1 MEVLNLTDVDIKIEN
16 IVASASIGKDID
28 LKEIESSN
36 MLEGVSYNREQFP
49 GLVFKL
55 KEPKTAALIF
65 GSGKLVCTGAKSI
78 DDSKLAIK
86 RTVDLMRKVDT
97 DIPEEFEIK
106 IQNIV
111 ASANLES
118 TLNLEAVAL
127 ELEDTEYEPEQFP
140 GLVYRLSDP
149 KVVLLLFGSGVL
161 LIKLVVFD
169 LDNVIIDGEA
179 IDEIGKLANVE
190 DDIAA
195 ITEKAMQGEIDFET
209 SIKDRVQLL
218 EGTSIEDIEKV
229 ADDLPLMNGACK
241 TIDCLKEKD
250 VDVAIISGSFDVV
263 ADKVKDKL
271 GVETVYTNSFTVE
284 DGKLTGEVTGP
295 LVSGSKLDVLKDH
308 VEEAGITLD
317 EVVAVGDGANDI
329 SMIESA
335 GCGIAF
341 NAKDSVKEIAD
352 IVVDG
357 KDLCK
362 VLDEILNQLTTEEET
377 ETVDDEEAVEEVEE
391 TEATEEAVE
400 EEAEEA
406 VEEEAEE
413 AVEEVEETEDSE
425 EAAEETEDAAETE
438 DKKEDKKELPK
449 SEFVLAD
456 TMEGVRK
463 QKDEKEAEISKV
475 ADEREEFNKIA
486 KEQRKIRDELNASLK
501 ENLNKAIEYRNERNE
516 INKEVEAAKKAR
528 NEANNKI
535 KSLEWSSGKRDK
547 IKIENEIKKID
558 KIIETRVLDIK
569 KENQLVKNANDL
581 RKQLME
587 IHEDESVK
595 TEAQELKK
603 LSEEEHEKVIA
614 LSEKAQEAH
623 EEMLTYFRKT
633 DDIRTAAD
641 EAHKKFIEARKNASA
656 KHEEFKAILSDI
668 HVINKKLG
676 SNKPKKRKNDNKGG
690 SGSNKN
696 REERER
702 AEEIF
707 AKFKQ
712 GGKVSTEEILLLQK
726 YNIG

>member
-1 MEVLNLTDVDIKIEN
+1 M
-16 IVASASIGKDID
+16 
-28 LKEIESSN
+28 
-36 MLEGVSYNREQFP
+36 
-49 GLVFKL
+49 
-55 KEPKTAALIF
+55 
-65 GSGKLVCTGAKSI
+65 
-78 DDSKLAIK
+78 
-86 RTVDLMRKVDT
+86 
-97 DIPEEFEIK
+97 
-106 IQNIV
+106 
-111 ASANLES
+111 
-118 TLNLEAVAL
+118 
-127 ELEDTEYEPEQFP
+127 
-140 GLVYRLSDP
+140 
-149 KVVLLLFGSGVL
+149 
-161 LIKLVVFD
+161 IKLVVFD

-190 DDIAA
+190 EDIAA

-218 EGTSIEDIEKV
+218 EGTSIEEIQKV
-229 ADDLPLMNGACK
+229 ASELPLMPGAEDTING
-241 TIDCLKEKD
+241 LKENEI
-250 VDVAIISGSFDVV
+250 DVAIISGSFDVV
-263 ADKVKDKL
+263 VDEIKEKL
-271 GVETVYTNSFTVE
+271 GVDAVYTNSFTVE

-295 LVSGSKLDVLKDH
+295 LVSGTKLDVLKDH
-308 VEEAGITLD
+308 VEEAGIALED
-317 EVVAVGDGANDI
+317 VVAVGDGANDI

-352 IVVDG
+352 VVVEE
-357 KDLCK
+357 KDLTK
-362 VLDEILNQLTTEEET
+362 VLDEILNQLTTDDAEEET
-377 ETVDDEEAVEEVEE
+377 VEDEQEEAQEAEEEVAEAEEAVEDDAEE
-391 TEATEEAVE
+391 EEAPEAE

-406 VEEEAEE
+406 EAEEEPAEEEAP
-413 AVEEVEETEDSE
+413 
-425 EAAEETEDAAETE
+425 
-438 DKKEDKKELPK
+438 KE
-449 SEFVLAD
+449 EFVLAD

-486 KEQRKIRDELNASLK
+486 REQRKIRDELNASLK

-516 INKEVEAAKKAR
+516 INKQVEEAKKAR
-528 NEANNKI
+528 NEANSKI
-535 KSLEWSSGKRDK
+535 KNLEWNSGKRNK

-587 IHEDESVK
+587 IHEDEAAK
-595 TEAQELKK
+595 GEAEELRKV
-603 LSEEEHEKVIA
+603 SEEEHAKVIE
-614 LSEKAQEAH
+614 LSEKAQAAH
-623 EEMLTYFRKT
+623 EEMLKYFRKT

-641 EAHKKFIEARKNASA
+641 DAHKKFIEARRNASD

-676 SNKPKKRKNDNKGG
+676 SNKPKRRKSDNKGS
-690 SGSNKN
+690 SGANKN
-696 REERER
+696 REEKQR

-707 AKFKQ
+707 EKFKQ

>member
-1 MEVLNLTDVDIKIEN
+1 M
-16 IVASASIGKDID
+16 
-28 LKEIESSN
+28 
-36 MLEGVSYNREQFP
+36 
-49 GLVFKL
+49 
-55 KEPKTAALIF
+55 
-65 GSGKLVCTGAKSI
+65 
-78 DDSKLAIK
+78 
-86 RTVDLMRKVDT
+86 
-97 DIPEEFEIK
+97 
-106 IQNIV
+106 
-111 ASANLES
+111 
-118 TLNLEAVAL
+118 
-127 ELEDTEYEPEQFP
+127 
-140 GLVYRLSDP
+140 
-149 KVVLLLFGSGVL
+149 
-161 LIKLVVFD
+161 IKLVVFD

-190 DDIAA
+190 DKIAE

-209 SIKDRVQLL
+209 SIKDRVELL
-218 EGTSIEDIEKV
+218 EGTSIEEIEKV
-229 ADDLPLMNGACK
+229 ADELPLMPGAMD
-241 TIDCLKEKD
+241 TIARLNDEN

-263 ADKVKDKL
+263 AEKVKDKL
-271 GVETVYTNSFTVE
+271 GIETVYTNSFTVE

-308 VEEAGITLD
+308 VEDANISLE

-352 IVVDG
+352 IVVEE
-357 KDLCK
+357 KDLTK
-362 VLDEILNQLTTEEET
+362 VLDEILNQLTTEDAEN
-377 ETVDDEEAVEEVEE
+377 DAVEN
-391 TEATEEAVE
+391 E
-400 EEAEEA
+400 EEVADEPQEEDVVAEEDVADEPQDEDA
-406 VEEEAEE
+406 VAEE
-413 AVEEVEETEDSE
+413 DVADEPQE
-425 EAAEETEDAAETE
+425 EDAA
-438 DKKEDKKELPK
+438 KKPKKDLQK

-475 ADEREEFNKIA
+475 ADEREEYNKIA

-501 ENLNKAIEYRNERNE
+501 ENLNKAIEFRNERNE
-516 INKEVEAAKKAR
+516 INKAVEEAKKAR
-528 NEANNKI
+528 NDANNQI
-535 KSLEWSSGKRDK
+535 KNLEWSSGKRDK
-547 IKIENEIKKID
+547 VKIENEIKKID

-587 IHEDESVK
+587 IQEDESVK
-595 TEAQELKK
+595 EEAQELRK
-603 LSEEEHEKVIA
+603 LSEEEHEKVIT
-614 LSEKAQEAH
+614 LSEQAQAAH

-676 SNKPKKRKNDNKGG
+676 SGKPRKRKSDKKSS
-690 SGSNKN
+690 SGANKN
-696 REERER
+696 REEKER

-707 AKFKQ
+707 EKFKQ
-712 GGKVSTEEILLLQK
+712 GGKVSTEELLLLQK
-726 YNIG
+726 YNIS

>member
-1 MEVLNLTDVDIKIEN
+1 M
-16 IVASASIGKDID
+16 
-28 LKEIESSN
+28 
-36 MLEGVSYNREQFP
+36 
-49 GLVFKL
+49 
-55 KEPKTAALIF
+55 
-65 GSGKLVCTGAKSI
+65 
-78 DDSKLAIK
+78 
-86 RTVDLMRKVDT
+86 
-97 DIPEEFEIK
+97 
-106 IQNIV
+106 
-111 ASANLES
+111 
-118 TLNLEAVAL
+118 
-127 ELEDTEYEPEQFP
+127 
-140 GLVYRLSDP
+140 
-149 KVVLLLFGSGVL
+149 VL

-190 DDIAA
+190 DDIAE

-218 EGTSIEDIEKV
+218 EGTSIEEIEKV
-229 ADDLPLMNGACK
+229 AEDLPLMPGACETVK
-241 TIDCLKEKD
+241 CLKDKG

-263 ADKVKDKL
+263 ADKVSDKL
-271 GVETVYTNSFTVE
+271 GVDTVYTNSFTVE

-308 VEEAGITLD
+308 VDEAGITLD

-352 IVVDG
+352 VVVEE

-362 VLDEILNQLTTEEET
+362 VLSEICNQLTTDDAEEET
-377 ETVDDEEAVEEVEE
+377 VEEEVEAQEAEGDAE
-391 TEATEEAVE
+391 TEEEVQEVEAAEEETAE
-400 EEAEEA
+400 EEAEPEDAEEEPEA
-406 VEEEAEE
+406 EEAEE
-413 AVEEVEETEDSE
+413 EPAEE
-425 EAAEETEDAAETE
+425 EAPAE
-438 DKKEDKKELPK
+438 KP
-449 SEFVLAD
+449 EFVLAD

-463 QKDEKEAEISKV
+463 QKDEKEAEIAKV
-475 ADEREEFNKIA
+475 AEEREEFNKIA
-486 KEQRKIRDELNASLK
+486 REQRKIRDELNASLK

-535 KSLEWSSGKRDK
+535 KNLEWNSGKRNK
-547 IKIENEIKKID
+547 VKIENEIKKID

-595 TEAQELKK
+595 AEADELRKK
-603 LSEEEHEKVIA
+603 SEEEHEKVIE
-614 LSEKAQEAH
+614 LSEKAQAAH
-623 EEMLTYFRKT
+623 EEMLKYFRKT

-641 EAHKKFIEARKNASA
+641 EAHKNFVEARRNASA
-656 KHEEFKAILSDI
+656 KHEEFKDILSDI

-676 SNKPKKRKNDNKGG
+676 SNKPKRRKSDNKGS
-690 SGSNKN
+690 SGGNKN
-696 REERER
+696 REEKQR
-702 AEEIF
+702 AQEIF
-707 AKFKQ
+707 EKFKQ

>member
-1 MEVLNLTDVDIKIEN
+1 M
-16 IVASASIGKDID
+16 
-28 LKEIESSN
+28 
-36 MLEGVSYNREQFP
+36 
-49 GLVFKL
+49 
-55 KEPKTAALIF
+55 
-65 GSGKLVCTGAKSI
+65 
-78 DDSKLAIK
+78 
-86 RTVDLMRKVDT
+86 
-97 DIPEEFEIK
+97 
-106 IQNIV
+106 
-111 ASANLES
+111 
-118 TLNLEAVAL
+118 
-127 ELEDTEYEPEQFP
+127 
-140 GLVYRLSDP
+140 
-149 KVVLLLFGSGVL
+149 
-161 LIKLVVFD
+161 IKLVVFD

-190 DDIAA
+190 DDIAE

-218 EGTSIEDIEKV
+218 EGTSIEEIEKV
-229 ADDLPLMNGACK
+229 AEDLPLMPGACETVK
-241 TIDCLKEKD
+241 CLKDKG

-263 ADKVKDKL
+263 ADKVSDKL
-271 GVETVYTNSFTVE
+271 GVDTVYTNSFTVE

-308 VEEAGITLD
+308 VDEAGITLD

-352 IVVDG
+352 VVVEE

-362 VLDEILNQLTTEEET
+362 VLSEICNQLTTDDAEEET
-377 ETVDDEEAVEEVEE
+377 VEEEVEAQEAEGDAE
-391 TEATEEAVE
+391 TEEEVQEVEAAEEETAE
-400 EEAEEA
+400 EEAE
-406 VEEEAEE
+406 AE
-413 AVEEVEETEDSE
+413 D
-425 EAAEETEDAAETE
+425 AEEDAAEE
-438 DKKEDKKELPK
+438 EAPAEKP
-449 SEFVLAD
+449 EFVLAD

-463 QKDEKEAEISKV
+463 QKDEKEAEIAKV
-475 ADEREEFNKIA
+475 AEEREEFNKIA
-486 KEQRKIRDELNASLK
+486 REQRKIRDELNASLK

-535 KSLEWSSGKRDK
+535 KNLEWNSGKRNK
-547 IKIENEIKKID
+547 VKIENEIKKID

-595 TEAQELKK
+595 AEADELRKK
-603 LSEEEHEKVIA
+603 SEEEHEKVIE
-614 LSEKAQEAH
+614 LSEKAQAAH
-623 EEMLTYFRKT
+623 EEMLKYFRKT

-641 EAHKKFIEARKNASA
+641 EAHKNFVEARRNASA
-656 KHEEFKAILSDI
+656 KHEEFKDILSDI

-676 SNKPKKRKNDNKGG
+676 SNKPKRRKSDNKGS
-690 SGSNKN
+690 SGGNKN
-696 REERER
+696 REEKQR
-702 AEEIF
+702 AQEIF
-707 AKFKQ
+707 EKFKQ

>member
-1 MEVLNLTDVDIKIEN
+1 M
-16 IVASASIGKDID
+16 
-28 LKEIESSN
+28 
-36 MLEGVSYNREQFP
+36 
-49 GLVFKL
+49 
-55 KEPKTAALIF
+55 
-65 GSGKLVCTGAKSI
+65 
-78 DDSKLAIK
+78 
-86 RTVDLMRKVDT
+86 
-97 DIPEEFEIK
+97 
-106 IQNIV
+106 
-111 ASANLES
+111 
-118 TLNLEAVAL
+118 
-127 ELEDTEYEPEQFP
+127 
-140 GLVYRLSDP
+140 
-149 KVVLLLFGSGVL
+149 VL

-169 LDNVIIDGEA
+169 LDNVIID
-179 IDEIGKLANVE
+179 
-190 DDIAA
+190 DIAE

-229 ADDLPLMNGACK
+229 AEDLPLMPGACK
-241 TIDCLKEKD
+241 TVKCLKDKG

-263 ADKVKDKL
+263 ADKVSDKL
-271 GVETVYTNSFTVE
+271 GVDTVYTNSFTVE

-352 IVVDG
+352 VVVEE

-362 VLDEILNQLTTEEET
+362 VLCEICNQLTTDDAEEET
-377 ETVDDEEAVEEVEE
+377 VEEEVEAQEAESDAE
-391 TEATEEAVE
+391 TE
-400 EEAEEA
+400 
-406 VEEEAEE
+406 
-413 AVEEVEETEDSE
+413 EEVQEVEAE
-425 EAAEETEDAAETE
+425 EAAEEEAPAEEEAEAEDAEEEAAEE
-438 DKKEDKKELPK
+438 EAPAEKP
-449 SEFVLAD
+449 EFVLAD

-463 QKDEKEAEISKV
+463 QKDEKEAEIAKV
-475 ADEREEFNKIA
+475 AEEREEFNKTA
-486 KEQRKIRDELNASLK
+486 REQRKIRDELNASLK

-535 KSLEWSSGKRDK
+535 KSLEWNSGKRNK
-547 IKIENEIKKID
+547 VKIENEIKKID

-595 TEAQELKK
+595 AEADELRKK
-603 LSEEEHEKVIA
+603 SEEEHEKVIE
-614 LSEKAQEAH
+614 LSEKAQAAH
-623 EEMLTYFRKT
+623 EEMLKYFRKT

-641 EAHKKFIEARKNASA
+641 EAHKNFVEARRNASA
-656 KHEEFKAILSDI
+656 KHEEFKDILSDI

-676 SNKPKKRKNDNKGG
+676 SNKPKRRKSDNKGS
-690 SGSNKN
+690 SGGNKN
-696 REERER
+696 REEKQR
-702 AEEIF
+702 AQEIF
-707 AKFKQ
+707 EKFKQ

>member
-1 MEVLNLTDVDIKIEN
+1 MIE
-16 IVASASIGKDID
+16 
-28 LKEIESSN
+28 
-36 MLEGVSYNREQFP
+36 
-49 GLVFKL
+49 
-55 KEPKTAALIF
+55 
-65 GSGKLVCTGAKSI
+65 
-78 DDSKLAIK
+78 
-86 RTVDLMRKVDT
+86 
-97 DIPEEFEIK
+97 
-106 IQNIV
+106 
-111 ASANLES
+111 
-118 TLNLEAVAL
+118 
-127 ELEDTEYEPEQFP
+127 
-140 GLVYRLSDP
+140 
-149 KVVLLLFGSGVL
+149 
-161 LIKLVVFD
+161 LVVFD

-190 DDIAA
+190 DEIAE

-209 SIKDRVQLL
+209 SIKDRVKLL
-218 EGTSIEDIEKV
+218 EGTSIEEIEKL
-229 ADDLPLMNGACK
+229 ADELPLMAGAEE
-241 TIDCLKEKD
+241 TINALKEKD
-250 VDVAIISGSFDVV
+250 LDVVIISGSFDVV
-263 ADKVKDKL
+263 ADKVKGKL
-271 GVETVYTNSFTVE
+271 GVDEVYTNSFSVE

-308 VEEAGITLD
+308 VEKAGIALD
-317 EVVAVGDGANDI
+317 DVVAVGDGANDI

-352 IVVDG
+352 IVVEE
-357 KDLCK
+357 KDLTK
-362 VLDEILNQLTTEEET
+362 VSDEILNQLTTDDAET
-377 ETVDDEEAVEEVEE
+377 ETVEEEKAEEAEAEPVEDEKAEEVEE
-391 TEATEEAVE
+391 AEAEPVE
-400 EEAEEA
+400 DEKAEEAEPA
-406 VEEEAEE
+406 EAEKTE
-413 AVEEVEETEDSE
+413 A
-425 EAAEETEDAAETE
+425 
-438 DKKEDKKELPK
+438 KK
-449 SEFVLAD
+449 SEAKKSDKGLPESNFVLAD

-463 QKDEKEAEISKV
+463 QKDEKEAEIAKV
-475 ADEREEFNKIA
+475 AEEREEYNKIA

-516 INKEVEAAKKAR
+516 INKAVEAAKKAR
-528 NEANNKI
+528 NDANNKI
-535 KSLEWSSGKRDK
+535 KNLEWSSGKRDK

-603 LSEEEHEKVIA
+603 VSEEEHEKVIE
-614 LSEKAQEAH
+614 LSEKAQAAH
-623 EEMLTYFRKT
+623 EEMLKYFRKT

-676 SNKPKKRKNDNKGG
+676 SNKPKRRKSDNKGS
-690 SGSNKN
+690 SGANKN
-696 REERER
+696 REEKER

-707 AKFKQ
+707 EKFKK

>member
-1 MEVLNLTDVDIKIEN
+1 M
-16 IVASASIGKDID
+16 
-28 LKEIESSN
+28 
-36 MLEGVSYNREQFP
+36 
-49 GLVFKL
+49 
-55 KEPKTAALIF
+55 
-65 GSGKLVCTGAKSI
+65 
-78 DDSKLAIK
+78 
-86 RTVDLMRKVDT
+86 
-97 DIPEEFEIK
+97 
-106 IQNIV
+106 
-111 ASANLES
+111 
-118 TLNLEAVAL
+118 
-127 ELEDTEYEPEQFP
+127 
-140 GLVYRLSDP
+140 
-149 KVVLLLFGSGVL
+149 VL

-190 DDIAA
+190 DEIAE

-209 SIKDRVQLL
+209 SIKDRVKLL
-218 EGTSIEDIEKV
+218 EGTSIEEIEKV
-229 ADDLPLMNGACK
+229 ADELPLMPGAEE
-241 TIDCLKEKD
+241 TINALKEKD
-250 VDVAIISGSFDVV
+250 LDVAIISGSFDVV
-263 ADKVKDKL
+263 AEKVKDKL
-271 GVETVYTNSFTVE
+271 GVDAVYTNSFSVE

-308 VEEAGITLD
+308 VEKAEITLD
-317 EVVAVGDGANDI
+317 DVVAVGDGANDI

-352 IVVDG
+352 IVVEE
-357 KDLCK
+357 KDLTK
-362 VLDEILNQLTTEEET
+362 VLDEIVNQLTTDDAET
-377 ETVDDEEAVEEVEE
+377 ETV
-391 TEATEEAVE
+391 E
-400 EEAEEA
+400 EEAQ
-406 VEEEAEE
+406 EAEE
-413 AVEEVEETEDSE
+413 EVVE
-425 EAAEETEDAAETE
+425 EAAEEAQEAEEEVVEEAAEE
-438 DKKEDKKELPK
+438 AQEEKPKKADKGLPK
-449 SEFVLAD
+449 SDFVLAD

-475 ADEREEFNKIA
+475 AEEREEYNKIA

-516 INKEVEAAKKAR
+516 INKAVEAAKKAR
-528 NEANNKI
+528 NDANNKI
-535 KSLEWSSGKRDK
+535 KNLEWSSGKRDK

-581 RKQLME
+581 RKQLMD

-595 TEAQELKK
+595 SEAQELRK
-603 LSEEEHEKVIA
+603 LSEEEHEKVIE
-614 LSEKAQEAH
+614 LSEKAQTAH
-623 EEMLTYFRKT
+623 EEMLKYFRKT

-676 SNKPKKRKNDNKGG
+676 SNKPRRRKSENKSSSGG
-690 SGSNKN
+690 NKN
-696 REERER
+696 REEKER

-707 AKFKQ
+707 EKFKQ

>member
-1 MEVLNLTDVDIKIEN
+1 M
-16 IVASASIGKDID
+16 
-28 LKEIESSN
+28 
-36 MLEGVSYNREQFP
+36 
-49 GLVFKL
+49 
-55 KEPKTAALIF
+55 
-65 GSGKLVCTGAKSI
+65 
-78 DDSKLAIK
+78 
-86 RTVDLMRKVDT
+86 
-97 DIPEEFEIK
+97 
-106 IQNIV
+106 
-111 ASANLES
+111 
-118 TLNLEAVAL
+118 
-127 ELEDTEYEPEQFP
+127 
-140 GLVYRLSDP
+140 
-149 KVVLLLFGSGVL
+149 VL

-190 DDIAA
+190 EDIAA

-229 ADDLPLMNGACK
+229 ADDLPLMPGACK
-241 TIDCLKEKD
+241 TIKCLKDKD
-250 VDVAIISGSFDVV
+250 IDVAIISGSFDVV
-263 ADKVKDKL
+263 ADKVTDKL
-271 GVETVYTNSFTVE
+271 GVDTVYTNSFTVE

-352 IVVDG
+352 VVVEE

-362 VLDEILNQLTTEEET
+362 VLCEILNQLTTDDAEEET
-377 ETVDDEEAVEEVEE
+377 VEEVEAQ
-391 TEATEEAVE
+391 EAEVQD
-400 EEAEEA
+400 AEEA
-406 VEEEAEE
+406 PE
-413 AVEEVEETEDSE
+413 EEVEEAAEDEAEEETPEEETSEE
-425 EAAEETEDAAETE
+425 EAAEEEAPEE
-438 DKKEDKKELPK
+438 KP
-449 SEFVLAD
+449 EFVLAD

-463 QKDEKEAEISKV
+463 QKDEKEAEIAKI
-475 ADEREEFNKIA
+475 AEEREEFNKTA
-486 KEQRKIRDELNASLK
+486 REQRKIRDELNASLK
-501 ENLNKAIEYRNERNE
+501 ENLNKAIEFRNERNK

-535 KSLEWSSGKRDK
+535 KSLEWNSGKRDK
-547 IKIENEIKKID
+547 VKIENEIKKID
-558 KIIETRVLDIK
+558 KIIETRVLDLK

-595 TEAQELKK
+595 AESDELRKK
-603 LSEEEHEKVIA
+603 SEEEHEKVIE
-614 LSEKAQEAH
+614 LSEKAQAAH
-623 EEMLTYFRKT
+623 EEMLKYFRKT

-641 EAHKKFIEARKNASA
+641 EAHKKFIEARRNASA
-656 KHEEFKAILSDI
+656 KHEEFKAVLSDI

-676 SNKPKKRKNDNKGG
+676 SNKPKRRKSDNKGS
-690 SGSNKN
+690 SGPNKN
-696 REERER
+696 REEKQR
-702 AEEIF
+702 AQEIF
-707 AKFKQ
+707 EKFKQ

>member
-1 MEVLNLTDVDIKIEN
+1 M
-16 IVASASIGKDID
+16 
-28 LKEIESSN
+28 
-36 MLEGVSYNREQFP
+36 
-49 GLVFKL
+49 
-55 KEPKTAALIF
+55 
-65 GSGKLVCTGAKSI
+65 
-78 DDSKLAIK
+78 
-86 RTVDLMRKVDT
+86 
-97 DIPEEFEIK
+97 
-106 IQNIV
+106 
-111 ASANLES
+111 
-118 TLNLEAVAL
+118 
-127 ELEDTEYEPEQFP
+127 
-140 GLVYRLSDP
+140 
-149 KVVLLLFGSGVL
+149 
-161 LIKLVVFD
+161 IKLVVFD

-190 DDIAA
+190 DEIAE

-209 SIKDRVQLL
+209 SIKDRVKLL
-218 EGTSIEDIEKV
+218 EGTSIEEIEKV
-229 ADDLPLMNGACK
+229 ADELPLMPGAEE
-241 TIDCLKEKD
+241 TIKALKEKD
-250 VDVAIISGSFDVV
+250 LDVAIISGSFDVV
-263 ADKVKDKL
+263 AEKVKDKL
-271 GVETVYTNSFTVE
+271 GVDAVYTNSFSVE

-308 VEEAGITLD
+308 VEKAEITLD
-317 EVVAVGDGANDI
+317 DVVAVGDGANDI

-352 IVVDG
+352 IVVEE
-357 KDLCK
+357 KDLTK
-362 VLDEILNQLTTEEET
+362 VLDEIVNQLTTDDAET
-377 ETVDDEEAVEEVEE
+377 ETV
-391 TEATEEAVE
+391 E
-400 EEAEEA
+400 EEAQ
-406 VEEEAEE
+406 EAEE
-413 AVEEVEETEDSE
+413 EVVE
-425 EAAEETEDAAETE
+425 EAAEEEAQEAEEEVVEEAAEE
-438 DKKEDKKELPK
+438 EAQEEKPKKADKGLPK
-449 SEFVLAD
+449 SDFVLAD

-475 ADEREEFNKIA
+475 AEEREEYNKIA

-516 INKEVEAAKKAR
+516 INKAVEAAKKAR
-528 NEANNKI
+528 NDANNKI
-535 KSLEWSSGKRDK
+535 KNLEWSSGKRDK

-581 RKQLME
+581 RKQLMD

-595 TEAQELKK
+595 SEAQELKK
-603 LSEEEHEKVIA
+603 LSEEEHEKVIE
-614 LSEKAQEAH
+614 LSEKAQTAH
-623 EEMLTYFRKT
+623 EEMLKYFRKT

-676 SNKPKKRKNDNKGG
+676 SNKPRRRKSENKSSSGG
-690 SGSNKN
+690 NKN
-696 REERER
+696 REEKER

-707 AKFKQ
+707 EKFKQ

>member
-1 MEVLNLTDVDIKIEN
+1 M
-16 IVASASIGKDID
+16 
-28 LKEIESSN
+28 
-36 MLEGVSYNREQFP
+36 
-49 GLVFKL
+49 
-55 KEPKTAALIF
+55 
-65 GSGKLVCTGAKSI
+65 
-78 DDSKLAIK
+78 
-86 RTVDLMRKVDT
+86 
-97 DIPEEFEIK
+97 
-106 IQNIV
+106 
-111 ASANLES
+111 
-118 TLNLEAVAL
+118 
-127 ELEDTEYEPEQFP
+127 
-140 GLVYRLSDP
+140 
-149 KVVLLLFGSGVL
+149 
-161 LIKLVVFD
+161 IKLVVFD

-190 DDIAA
+190 EDIAK

-229 ADDLPLMNGACK
+229 ACDLPLMPGAEK
-241 TIDCLKEKD
+241 TINCLKDKD

-263 ADKVKDKL
+263 GDKIKDKL
-271 GVETVYTNSFTVE
+271 GVDTVYTNSFTVE

-308 VEEAGITLD
+308 VEQAGITLD

-352 IVVDG
+352 VVIEE

-362 VLDEILNQLTTEEET
+362 VLDEILNQLTTDDAETETVEEEIAEEAEAVETETEEVEEAEAEPVEEDDAEEAEVAEEET
-377 ETVDDEEAVEEVEE
+377 EEVEEAEAEPVEEDNAEEAEAVEEVEAE
-391 TEATEEAVE
+391 P
-400 EEAEEA
+400 AEEKPKK
-406 VEEEAEE
+406 
-413 AVEEVEETEDSE
+413 SKSKK
-425 EAAEETEDAAETE
+425 
-438 DKKEDKKELPK
+438 DKDLPK
-449 SEFVLAD
+449 SNFVLAD

-475 ADEREEFNKIA
+475 ADEREEYNKIA

-501 ENLNKAIEYRNERNE
+501 ENLNKAIEFRNERNE
-516 INKEVEAAKKAR
+516 INKAVEAAKKAR
-528 NEANNKI
+528 NDANNKI
-535 KSLEWSSGKRDK
+535 KNLEWSSGKRDK

-595 TEAQELKK
+595 NEAQELKK
-603 LSEEEHEKVIA
+603 VSEEEHEKVIE
-614 LSEKAQEAH
+614 LSEKAQAAH

-676 SNKPKKRKNDNKGG
+676 SNKPKRRKSDNK
-690 SGSNKN
+690 SSPAANKN
-696 REERER
+696 REEKER

-707 AKFKQ
+707 EKFKQ

>member
-1 MEVLNLTDVDIKIEN
+1 M
-16 IVASASIGKDID
+16 
-28 LKEIESSN
+28 
-36 MLEGVSYNREQFP
+36 
-49 GLVFKL
+49 
-55 KEPKTAALIF
+55 
-65 GSGKLVCTGAKSI
+65 
-78 DDSKLAIK
+78 
-86 RTVDLMRKVDT
+86 
-97 DIPEEFEIK
+97 
-106 IQNIV
+106 
-111 ASANLES
+111 
-118 TLNLEAVAL
+118 
-127 ELEDTEYEPEQFP
+127 
-140 GLVYRLSDP
+140 
-149 KVVLLLFGSGVL
+149 VL

-190 DDIAA
+190 EDIAE

-241 TIDCLKEKD
+241 TIECLKEKD

-271 GVETVYTNSFTVE
+271 GVDTVYTNSFTVE

-352 IVVDG
+352 VVVDG

-362 VLDEILNQLTTEEET
+362 VLDEILNQLTTEEEN
-377 ETVDDEEAVEEVEE
+377 EAVDDEE
-391 TEATEEAVE
+391 TEEAVE
-400 EEAEEA
+400 ASEEVEEAAEDAVEEAEETT
-406 VEEEAEE
+406 
-413 AVEEVEETEDSE
+413 EETEEASE
-425 EAAEETEDAAETE
+425 EAAE

-535 KSLEWSSGKRDK
+535 KTLEWSSGKRDK

-603 LSEEEHEKVIA
+603 LSEEEHEKVIE

>member
-1 MEVLNLTDVDIKIEN
+1 M
-16 IVASASIGKDID
+16 
-28 LKEIESSN
+28 
-36 MLEGVSYNREQFP
+36 
-49 GLVFKL
+49 
-55 KEPKTAALIF
+55 
-65 GSGKLVCTGAKSI
+65 
-78 DDSKLAIK
+78 
-86 RTVDLMRKVDT
+86 
-97 DIPEEFEIK
+97 
-106 IQNIV
+106 
-111 ASANLES
+111 
-118 TLNLEAVAL
+118 
-127 ELEDTEYEPEQFP
+127 
-140 GLVYRLSDP
+140 
-149 KVVLLLFGSGVL
+149 
-161 LIKLVVFD
+161 IKLVVFD

-190 DDIAA
+190 EDIAE

-229 ADDLPLMNGACK
+229 AEDLPLMPGACK
-241 TIDCLKEKD
+241 TINCLKDKD

-263 ADKVKDKL
+263 ADKIKDKL

-295 LVSGSKLDVLKDH
+295 LVSRSKLDVLKDH

-352 IVVDG
+352 IVVEE

-362 VLDEILNQLTTEEET
+362 VLCEILNQLTTEEET
-377 ETVDDEEAVEEVEE
+377 ETVDDEETE
-391 TEATEEAVE
+391 EATEEVE
-400 EEAEEA
+400 TADEVEEAE
-406 VEEEAEE
+406 VAED
-413 AVEEVEETEDSE
+413 EVAKS
-425 EAAEETEDAAETE
+425 E
-438 DKKEDKKELPK
+438 DKKENKKELPK
-449 SEFVLAD
+449 SDFVLAD

-501 ENLNKAIEYRNERNE
+501 ENLNKAIEFRNERNE
-516 INKEVEAAKKAR
+516 INKQVEAAKKAR

-535 KSLEWSSGKRDK
+535 KNLEWSSGKRDK

-603 LSEEEHEKVIA
+603 LSEEEHEKVIT

-690 SGSNKN
+690 AGANKN
-696 REERER
+696 REEKER

>member
-1 MEVLNLTDVDIKIEN
+1 M
-16 IVASASIGKDID
+16 
-28 LKEIESSN
+28 
-36 MLEGVSYNREQFP
+36 
-49 GLVFKL
+49 
-55 KEPKTAALIF
+55 
-65 GSGKLVCTGAKSI
+65 
-78 DDSKLAIK
+78 
-86 RTVDLMRKVDT
+86 
-97 DIPEEFEIK
+97 
-106 IQNIV
+106 
-111 ASANLES
+111 
-118 TLNLEAVAL
+118 
-127 ELEDTEYEPEQFP
+127 
-140 GLVYRLSDP
+140 
-149 KVVLLLFGSGVL
+149 VL

-190 DDIAA
+190 EDIAA

-218 EGTSIEDIEKV
+218 EGTSIEEIQKV
-229 ADDLPLMNGACK
+229 ASELPLMPGAEDTING
-241 TIDCLKEKD
+241 LKENEI
-250 VDVAIISGSFDVV
+250 DVAIISGSFDVV
-263 ADKVKDKL
+263 ADEIKEKL
-271 GVETVYTNSFTVE
+271 GVDAVYTNSFTVE

-295 LVSGSKLDVLKDH
+295 LVSGTKLDVLKDH
-308 VEEAGITLD
+308 VEEAGIALED
-317 EVVAVGDGANDI
+317 VVAVGDGANDI

-352 IVVDG
+352 VVVEE
-357 KDLCK
+357 KDLTK
-362 VLDEILNQLTTEEET
+362 VLDEILNQLTTDDAEEET
-377 ETVDDEEAVEEVEE
+377 VEDEQEEAQEAEEEVAEAEEAVEDDAEE
-391 TEATEEAVE
+391 EEAPEAE

-406 VEEEAEE
+406 EAEEEPAEEEAP
-413 AVEEVEETEDSE
+413 
-425 EAAEETEDAAETE
+425 
-438 DKKEDKKELPK
+438 KE
-449 SEFVLAD
+449 EFVLAD

-486 KEQRKIRDELNASLK
+486 REQRKIRDELNASLK

-516 INKEVEAAKKAR
+516 INKQVEEAKKAR
-528 NEANNKI
+528 NEANSKI
-535 KSLEWSSGKRDK
+535 KNLEWNSGKRNK

-587 IHEDESVK
+587 IHEDEAAK
-595 TEAQELKK
+595 GEAEELRKV
-603 LSEEEHEKVIA
+603 SEEEHGKVIE
-614 LSEKAQEAH
+614 LSEKAQAAH
-623 EEMLTYFRKT
+623 EEMLKYFRKT

-641 EAHKKFIEARKNASA
+641 EAHKKFIEARRNASD

-676 SNKPKKRKNDNKGG
+676 SNKPKRRKSDNKGS
-690 SGSNKN
+690 SGANKN
-696 REERER
+696 REEKQR

-707 AKFKQ
+707 EKFKQ

>member
-1 MEVLNLTDVDIKIEN
+1 V
-16 IVASASIGKDID
+16 
-28 LKEIESSN
+28 
-36 MLEGVSYNREQFP
+36 
-49 GLVFKL
+49 
-55 KEPKTAALIF
+55 
-65 GSGKLVCTGAKSI
+65 
-78 DDSKLAIK
+78 
-86 RTVDLMRKVDT
+86 
-97 DIPEEFEIK
+97 
-106 IQNIV
+106 
-111 ASANLES
+111 
-118 TLNLEAVAL
+118 
-127 ELEDTEYEPEQFP
+127 
-140 GLVYRLSDP
+140 
-149 KVVLLLFGSGVL
+149 VL

-190 DDIAA
+190 EDIAA

-229 ADDLPLMNGACK
+229 ADDLPLMAGAEK
-241 TIDCLKEKD
+241 TIACLKEKD

-263 ADKVKDKL
+263 AEKVKDKL
-271 GVETVYTNSFTVE
+271 GVDAVYTNSFTVE

-295 LVSGSKLDVLKDH
+295 LVSGSKLDVLKDY

-352 IVVDG
+352 VVVDE

-362 VLDEILNQLTTEEET
+362 VLDEILNQLTTEEEN
-377 ETVDDEEAVEEVEE
+377 EAVDDEE
-391 TEATEEAVE
+391 TEEAVE
-400 EEAEEA
+400 ASEEAEETA
-406 VEEEAEE
+406 
-413 AVEEVEETEDSE
+413 E
-425 EAAEETEDAAETE
+425 EAAEEEAADEAEETEEASEDAAE

-475 ADEREEFNKIA
+475 ADEREEFNRIA

-501 ENLNKAIEYRNERNE
+501 ENLNKAIEFRNERNE

-603 LSEEEHEKVIA
+603 VSEEEHEKVIS

-676 SNKPKKRKNDNKGG
+676 SNKPKRRRNDNKGS
-690 SGSNKN
+690 SGGNKN
-696 REERER
+696 REEKER

>member
-1 MEVLNLTDVDIKIEN
+1 M
-16 IVASASIGKDID
+16 
-28 LKEIESSN
+28 
-36 MLEGVSYNREQFP
+36 
-49 GLVFKL
+49 
-55 KEPKTAALIF
+55 
-65 GSGKLVCTGAKSI
+65 
-78 DDSKLAIK
+78 
-86 RTVDLMRKVDT
+86 
-97 DIPEEFEIK
+97 
-106 IQNIV
+106 
-111 ASANLES
+111 
-118 TLNLEAVAL
+118 
-127 ELEDTEYEPEQFP
+127 
-140 GLVYRLSDP
+140 
-149 KVVLLLFGSGVL
+149 VL

-190 DDIAA
+190 EDIAA

-229 ADDLPLMNGACK
+229 ADDLPLMAGAEK
-241 TIDCLKEKD
+241 TIACLKEKD

-263 ADKVKDKL
+263 AEKVKDKL
-271 GVETVYTNSFTVE
+271 GVDAVYTNSFTVE

-295 LVSGSKLDVLKDH
+295 LVSGSKLDVLKGH

-352 IVVDG
+352 VVVDE

-362 VLDEILNQLTTEEET
+362 VLDEILNQLTTEEEN
-377 ETVDDEEAVEEVEE
+377 EAVDDEE
-391 TEATEEAVE
+391 TEEAVE
-400 EEAEEA
+400 ASEEAEETA
-406 VEEEAEE
+406 
-413 AVEEVEETEDSE
+413 E
-425 EAAEETEDAAETE
+425 EAAEAEETEEASEDAAE

-475 ADEREEFNKIA
+475 ADEREEFNRIA

-501 ENLNKAIEYRNERNE
+501 ENLNKAIEFRNERNE

-603 LSEEEHEKVIA
+603 VSEEEHQKVIE

-676 SNKPKKRKNDNKGG
+676 SNKPKKRRNDNKGG
-690 SGSNKN
+690 SGGNKN
-696 REERER
+696 REEKER

>member
-1 MEVLNLTDVDIKIEN
+1 M
-16 IVASASIGKDID
+16 
-28 LKEIESSN
+28 
-36 MLEGVSYNREQFP
+36 
-49 GLVFKL
+49 
-55 KEPKTAALIF
+55 
-65 GSGKLVCTGAKSI
+65 
-78 DDSKLAIK
+78 
-86 RTVDLMRKVDT
+86 
-97 DIPEEFEIK
+97 
-106 IQNIV
+106 
-111 ASANLES
+111 
-118 TLNLEAVAL
+118 
-127 ELEDTEYEPEQFP
+127 
-140 GLVYRLSDP
+140 
-149 KVVLLLFGSGVL
+149 
-161 LIKLVVFD
+161 IKLVVFD

-190 DDIAA
+190 EDIAA

-209 SIKDRVQLL
+209 AIKDRVQLL

-229 ADDLPLMNGACK
+229 ADDLPLMPGACK
-241 TIDCLKEKD
+241 TIKCLKDKD

-271 GVETVYTNSFTVE
+271 GVDTVYTNSFTVE

-295 LVSGSKLDVLKDH
+295 LVSGTKLDVLKDH
-308 VEEAGITLD
+308 VEKAGITLD

-352 IVVDG
+352 VVVEE

-362 VLDEILNQLTTEEET
+362 VLCEILDQLTTDDAET
-377 ETVDDEEAVEEVEE
+377 ETVEEEVAQ
-391 TEATEEAVE
+391 EAEAE
-400 EEAEEA
+400 EEAEP
-406 VEEEAEE
+406 
-413 AVEEVEETEDSE
+413 EVVE
-425 EAAEETEDAAETE
+425 EAAEEEKAEAE
-438 DKKEDKKELPK
+438 EAKPKKSNKGLPE
-449 SEFVLAD
+449 SNFVLAD

-475 ADEREEFNKIA
+475 AEEREEFNKIA

-516 INKEVEAAKKAR
+516 INKQVEEAKKAR

-535 KSLEWSSGKRDK
+535 KSLEWSSGKRNK

-595 TEAQELKK
+595 SEAQELKK

-614 LSEKAQEAH
+614 LSEQAQAAH

-676 SNKPKKRKNDNKGG
+676 SNKPKKRKNDNKSSG
-690 SGSNKN
+690 GSNKN
-696 REERER
+696 REEKER